1 MTDQPDETGI
11 DNRQAIDRITRFI
24 RAVRYIR
31 DEFEPLGIP
40 ARRIAQLDIVIM
52 ESEAELRRL
61 TAAGNGHASG
71 QT

>member
-1 MTDQPDETGI
+1 MPEPEETAVEPDV
-11 DNRQAIDRITRFI
+11 AIDRIKRFI

-31 DEFEPLGIP
+31 DEFEPLGVP

-61 TAAGNGHASG
+61 IAARDA
-71 QT
+71 

>member
-1 MTDQPDETGI
+1 MSQL
-11 DNRQAIDRITRFI
+11 AIDRISKFI
-24 RAVRYIR
+24 RAVQYVR

-61 TAAGNGHASG
+61 MAAEDEPPRPSG
-71 QT
+71 QMAGR

>member
-1 MTDQPDETGI
+1 VSQL
-11 DNRQAIDRITRFI
+11 AIDRISKFI
-24 RAVRYIR
+24 HAVRFVR

-61 TAAGNGHASG
+61 MAAENEPPTA
-71 QT
+71 

>member
-1 MTDQPDETGI
+1 MTDHADKDPGDIQL
-11 DNRQAIDRITRFI
+11 AIDRITRFI

-61 TAAGNGHASG
+61 VAA
-71 QT
+71 QDE

>member
-1 MTDQPDETGI
+1 MSQL
-11 DNRQAIDRITRFI
+11 AIDRISKFI
-24 RAVRYIR
+24 RAVRYVR

-61 TAAGNGHASG
+61 IAAEDEPSA
-71 QT
+71 

>member
-1 MTDQPDETGI
+1 VSQL
-11 DNRQAIDRITRFI
+11 AIDRISKFI
-24 RAVRYIR
+24 RAVRYVR

-61 TAAGNGHASG
+61 IAAEDEPPA
-71 QT
+71 

>member
-1 MTDQPDETGI
+1 MDQL
-11 DNRQAIDRITRFI
+11 AIDRITRFI

-40 ARRIAQLDIVIM
+40 PRRIAQLDIVIM

-61 TAAGNGHASG
+61 LAATDQKTSGSDGNSG
-71 QT
+71 G

>member
-1 MTDQPDETGI
+1 MSQL
-11 DNRQAIDRITRFI
+11 AIDRIWKFI
-24 RAVRYIR
+24 RAVRYVR

-61 TAAGNGHASG
+61 IAVEHEHPPA
-71 QT
+71 

>member
-1 MTDQPDETGI
+1 MSQL
-11 DNRQAIDRITRFI
+11 AIDRISKFI
-24 RAVRYIR
+24 RAVRYVR

-61 TAAGNGHASG
+61 IAAEDE
-71 QT
+71 QLPEK

>member
-1 MTDQPDETGI
+1 MSQL
-11 DNRQAIDRITRFI
+11 AIDRISKFI
-24 RAVRYIR
+24 RAVRYVR

-61 TAAGNGHASG
+61 IAAEDEPSPDK
-71 QT
+71 